1 MWHPVVLLKR
11 QLSERMNEIYEVLVE
26 ENWEGKGEL
35 LLDNRAQY
43 SVHRKFHIFRLGL
56 NSALHH
62 DRPAN
67 KSLSHDKKSYGV
79 GFTVNGI
86 RSFEIFVKMIEFFK
100 SWRWEALTQ
109 TASN

>member
-1 MWHPVVLLKR
+1 MKG
-11 QLSERMNEIYEVLVE
+11 YEVLVE
-26 ENWEGKGEL
+26 EHWEGKGEL
-35 LLDNRAQY
+35 LLDKRAKY

-56 NSALHH
+56 NSALHQ

-67 KSLSHDKKSYGV
+67 KRLSHDKKSYGV

-100 SWRWEALTQ
+100 SWKWEALTQ

>member
-1 MWHPVVLLKR
+1 MKG
-11 QLSERMNEIYEVLVE
+11 YEVLAE
-26 ENWEGKGEL
+26 ELWEGKGEL
-35 LLDNRAQY
+35 LLDKRAKY

-62 DRPAN
+62 DRPVN
-67 KSLSHDKKSYGV
+67 KRLSHDKRNYGV

-86 RSFEIFVKMIEFFK
+86 RRFEIFVKIIEFFM

-109 TASN
+109 TAGN